1 MKKRD
6 LIKRGL
12 VTAALAAS
20 IGLTGAL
27 TNVANAADKVTLRMS
42 TWLPGAHHL
51 VADTFPVWI
60 KAIEDASGGTLTIK
74 IDPAPIAGPPAQY
87 DLVRDGSADM
97 AYHVT
102 GYTPG
107 PFEIL
112 RAVELPFISPNAE
125 IGSQAAWEWYDR
137 NIGFEKEFKDV
148 KVITI
153 MVHGPG
159 LLHSK
164 DKITNLAELKGV
176 KIRVGGGGVRMA
188 EALGASPVA
197 VSAPKAYETIQKGV
211 ATGALFPFEAMKGF
225 KLTEVVSHT
234 LEIPGGLYTTP
245 FAVIMNKDKWN
256 GLSDEH
262 KKVLTDV
269 GGITGAKILGHGWDV
284 ADSVAREF
292 AAKEGIKVTT
302 ISDDELAKWRDKI
315 AFMNDDWIKMANGRG
330 HDGAALLKDLNA
342 TVKKISGM

>member
-6 LIKRGL
+6 LIKKGL
-12 VTAALAAS
+12 ATAALAAS
-20 IGLTGAL
+20 IGLTGAM
-27 TNVANAADKVTLRMS
+27 TNAVNAADKVTLRMS
-42 TWLPGAHHL
+42 TWVPSSHHL
-51 VADTFPVWI
+51 TADTFPVWI
-60 KAIEDASGGTLTIK
+60 KAIEEASGGTLTIK

-107 PFEIL
+107 PFEVL
-112 RAVELPFISPNAE
+112 RAVELPFISPSAE

-176 KIRVGGGGVRMA
+176 KLRVGGGGVRMA
-188 EALGASPVA
+188 EALGASPVT
-197 VSAPKAYETIQKGV
+197 VSAPKTYETIQKGV
-211 ATGALFPFEAMKGF
+211 AGGTLFPFEALKSF
-225 KLTEVVSHT
+225 KLTEVVGNT

-262 KKVLTDV
+262 KKVLTDL
-269 GGITGAKILGHGWDV
+269 GGMAGAKILGHGWDE
-284 ADSVAREF
+284 ADRIAKEF
-292 AAKEGIKVTT
+292 AKGEGSTFTT
-302 ISDDELAKWRDKI
+302 ISDAELAIWKEKI

-342 TVKKISGM
+342 TVKKLSGM